1 MLIDELRSTFLFQKL
16 SDEQLRELVRLGA
29 ETTLPAGETV
39 FVEGEP
45 ADALW
50 VVLNGEVELARSV
63 GGQRVAIGS
72 LSQPGDYAGGIRA
85 FAASGTGG
93 GYRATGTTLRPSRL
107 FQLPSEHLGRL
118 LDAWLPMAKHM
129 LDGYVHTFEA
139 IEVAVRERGR
149 LIALGTLAAGLTH
162 ELNNPA
168 AAAKSASKDLRV
180 VVDQLVA
187 LANQIASGEL
197 TPAQIRAAMRL
208 QADATARAAVA
219 PRRSTIETGRLEE
232 DISAWL
238 VEHAV
243 ANEWELAPAFVAAGL
258 DLPWLAAAAQ
268 TLGDNGLSDALT
280 WIASTLLATTFLDQ
294 IDDATSRISQLVS
307 AVKDYSFVDRAPEQ
321 EVDIHEGIEKTLMIL
336 GHKLRRGVEV
346 VRDYD
351 EHLPRVMANGSELNQ
366 VWTNLIDNAID
377 AMDGHGQVRIVTRR
391 DGPAVLVEVIDQ
403 GTGIPPEIAS
413 RIFDPFFTTKE
424 VGKGSGLGLD
434 IARRI
439 VVDRYHGEL
448 TFESSPGETRFL
460 VRLPLTAKP

>member
-29 ETTLPAGETV
+29 ETTFPVGETI

-45 ADALW
+45 ADVLW
-50 VVLNGEVELARSV
+50 VLLSGEVELARRV

-93 GYRATGTTLRPSRL
+93 GYRATGTTLRPSRF
-107 FQLPSEHLGRL
+107 FQLPSEDLSRL
-118 LDAWLPMAKHM
+118 LDDWLPMAKHM

-168 AAAKSASKDLRV
+168 AAARSASKDLRV
-180 VVDQLVA
+180 VVGQLVA
-187 LANQIASGEL
+187 LASQIANGRL
-197 TPAQIRAAMRL
+197 KPAQVRTALKL
-208 QADATARAAVA
+208 QADAVARSAIA

-232 DISAWL
+232 VISAWL
-238 VEHAV
+238 VEHSV
-243 ANEWELAPAFVAAGL
+243 ANEWELAPAFVSAGL
-258 DLPWLAAAAQ
+258 DLPWLEAAAQ
-268 TLGDNGLSDALT
+268 TLGSNGLSDALT
-280 WIASTLLATTFLDQ
+280 WIANTLLATSFLAQ

-307 AVKDYSFVDRAPEQ
+307 AVKDYSFVDRSPEQ
-321 EVDIHEGIEKTLMIL
+321 EIDIHEGIEKTLVIL

-346 VRDYD
+346 IRDYD
-351 EHLPRVMANGSELNQ
+351 ENLPRVMADGSELNQ

-377 AMDGHGQVRIVTRR
+377 AMDGHGQVRIVTRY
-391 DGPAVLVEVIDQ
+391 DGTAVLVEIIDQ
-403 GTGIPPEIAS
+403 GAGIPLEIAS

-424 VGKGSGLGLD
+424 AGKGSGLGLD
-434 IARRI
+434 ITRRI

-448 TFESSPGETRFL
+448 TFKSSPGDTRFR
-460 VRLPLTAKP
+460 VRLPHTAKP

>member
-29 ETTLPAGETV
+29 ETTFPTGETI

-50 VVLNGEVELARSV
+50 VLLNGEVELARRV

-93 GYRATGTTLRPSRL
+93 GYRATGTTLRPSRF

-180 VVDQLVA
+180 VVDQLLA
-187 LANQIASGEL
+187 LVSQIASGEL
-197 TPAQIRAAMRL
+197 KLAQVRAAMTL
-208 QADATARAAVA
+208 QADATARAALA
-219 PRRSTIETGRLEE
+219 PRRSVIETGRLEE

-258 DLPWLAAAAQ
+258 DLLWLEAAAQ
-268 TLGDNGLSDALT
+268 TLGGNGLSDALT
-280 WIASTLLATTFLDQ
+280 WIANTLLATTFLDQ

-321 EVDIHEGIEKTLMIL
+321 EIDIHDGIEKTLVIL

-351 EHLPRVMANGSELNQ
+351 EHLPRVMADGSELNQ

-377 AMDGHGQVRIVTRR
+377 AMDGHGQVRIVTRH
-391 DGPAVLVEVIDQ
+391 DEANVLVEIIDQ

-448 TFESSPGETRFL
+448 TFESSPGETRFR
-460 VRLPLTAKP
+460 VRLPLTAKS

>member
-1 MLIDELRSTFLFQKL
+1 MLIDELRATFLFQKL
-16 SDEQLRELVRLGA
+16 SDEQLRELVLSGA
-29 ETTLPAGETV
+29 ETTFPTGETI

-45 ADALW
+45 ADVLW
-50 VVLNGEVELARSV
+50 VLLSGEVELARRV

-93 GYRATGTTLRPSRL
+93 GYRATGTTLRPSRF
-107 FQLPSEHLGRL
+107 FQLPSENLSRL

-168 AAAKSASKDLRV
+168 AAARSASKDLRV
-180 VVDQLVA
+180 VVSQLVA
-187 LANQIASGEL
+187 LASQIANGKL
-197 TPAQIRAAMRL
+197 KPAQVRAALKL
-208 QADATARAAVA
+208 QADAVARSAMA
-219 PRRSTIETGRLEE
+219 PRRSVIETGRLEE
-232 DISAWL
+232 DNSAWL
-238 VEHAV
+238 VEHHV
-243 ANEWELAPAFVAAGL
+243 ANEWELAPAFVSAGL
-258 DLPWLAAAAQ
+258 DLAWLEAAAH
-268 TLGDNGLSDALT
+268 TLGNNGLSEALT
-280 WIASTLLATTFLDQ
+280 WIANTLLATTFLNQ

-321 EVDIHEGIEKTLMIL
+321 EIDIHEGIEKTLVIL

-346 VRDYD
+346 IRDYD
-351 EHLPRVMANGSELNQ
+351 EHLPRVMADGSELNQ

-377 AMDGHGQVRIVTRR
+377 AMDGHGQARIVTRH
-391 DGPAVLVEVIDQ
+391 DGKAVLVEIIDQ
-403 GTGIPPEIAS
+403 GAGIPLEIAS

-424 VGKGSGLGLD
+424 AGKGSGLGLD
-434 IARRI
+434 ITRRI

-448 TFESSPGETRFL
+448 TFKSSPGDTRFL

>member
-16 SDEQLRELVRLGA
+16 SDEQLQELLRLGA
-29 ETTLPAGETV
+29 EKAFPMGETI

-50 VVLNGEVELARSV
+50 VLLSGEVELARRV
-63 GGQRVAIGS
+63 GGQRVTIGS
-72 LSQPGDYAGGIRA
+72 LAQPGDYAGGIRA

-107 FQLPSEHLGRL
+107 FQLPSEYLGRL
-118 LDAWLPMAKHM
+118 LDDWLPMAKHM

-168 AAAKSASKDLRV
+168 AAAKSAATDLRGV
-180 VVDQLVA
+180 VSQLVA
-187 LANQIASGEL
+187 LASQVANDKL
-197 TPAQIRAAMRL
+197 KPAQVRAAQKL
-208 QADATARAAVA
+208 QADAVARAAIA
-219 PRRSTIETGRLEE
+219 PRRSVIETGRLEE
-232 DISAWL
+232 DISAWF
-238 VEHAV
+238 VEHGV

-258 DLPWLAAAAQ
+258 DLPWLEAAAQ
-268 TLGDNGLSDALT
+268 ALGDDGLGDALT
-280 WIASTLLATTFLDQ
+280 WIANTLLARTFLDQ

-321 EVDIHEGIEKTLMIL
+321 EIDIHEGIEKTLVIL

-351 EHLPRVMANGSELNQ
+351 EKLPRVMADGSELNQ

-377 AMDGHGQVRIVTRR
+377 AMDGHGQVRIVTRH
-391 DGPAVLVEVIDQ
+391 DGANILVEISDL
-403 GTGIPPEIAS
+403 GPGIPPEISS

-439 VVDRYHGEL
+439 VVDRHHGEI

-460 VRLPLTAKP
+460 VRLPLTVEP

>member
-16 SDEQLRELVRLGA
+16 TEEQLGELVRLGA
-29 ETTLPAGETV
+29 EATFPGGETI

-50 VVLNGEVELARSV
+50 VLLSGGVELARRV
-63 GGQRVAIGS
+63 GGQRVVIGS
-72 LSQPGDYAGGIRA
+72 LSQRGDYAGGIRA

-93 GYRATGTTLRPSRL
+93 GYRATGTTTRTSRL
-107 FQLPSEHLGRL
+107 FQLPSATLGHL

-180 VVDQLVA
+180 VMGQLVA
-187 LANQIASGEL
+187 LASQIAKGEL
-197 TPAQIRAAMRL
+197 KPAQVRAVTKL
-208 QADATARAAVA
+208 QADASAHAAVA
-219 PRRSTIETGRLEE
+219 PSRSAIETGRLEE

-243 ANEWELAPAFVAAGL
+243 ANEWELAPAFVSAGL
-258 DLPWLAAAAQ
+258 DLPWLEAAAH
-268 TLGDNGLSDALT
+268 TLGGKGLSDALN
-280 WIASTLLATTFLDQ
+280 WIANTLLATAFLDQ
-294 IDDATSRISQLVS
+294 LDDATTRISQLVS
-307 AVKDYSFVDRAPEQ
+307 AVKDYSFVDRSPEQ
-321 EVDIHEGIEKTLMIL
+321 EIDIHEGIENTLVIL

-351 EHLPRVMANGSELNQ
+351 EDVPHVMANGSELNQ

-377 AMDGHGQVRIVTRR
+377 AMDGRGQVRLVTRR
-391 DGPAVLVEVIDQ
+391 DETSVLVEIIDQ
-403 GTGIPPEIAS
+403 GPGIPSEIAS

-448 TFESSPGETRFL
+448 TFVSSPGGTRFL
-460 VRLPLTAKP
+460 VRLPLAAQR